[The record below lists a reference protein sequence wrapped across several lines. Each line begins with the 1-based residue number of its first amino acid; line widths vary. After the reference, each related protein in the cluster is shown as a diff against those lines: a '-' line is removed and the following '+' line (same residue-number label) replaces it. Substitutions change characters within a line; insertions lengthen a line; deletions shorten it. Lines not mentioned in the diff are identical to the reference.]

1 MTAKRASGRA
11 SARPGEWRLAGLI
24 DGIDAAGQVP
34 GSRLRK
40 AKQPPIAACD
50 RPLVTAAPVP
60 PAGLRAPFSNV
71 SAKGKALVH
80 AAGRV
85 VESDPILRAKASEL
99 LKLLKERGYPHP
111 DLLRPLLAHRL
122 WPLNLAC
129 AGDWKPGCSRFNTD
143 AEAALKA
150 ISHPLL
156 ADFEEAFRAVYA
168 VAYDQPGGHKILRDA
183 WQGDFMPLRSV
194 LEPSPL
200 SPSERMLERYAEMIL
215 KRGIEVTVVSVLE
228 QLFELERTVEYLK
241 DTLVQFKSFPANKA
255 NKAKIYGEFE
265 PVVFYLPRYL
275 SEDTIQRQ
283 SAVQAQETFHLLRPE
298 RLAHHQPA
306 PPEGN
311 RWHLVLGLS
320 PLDFILF
327 YLFDAQNR
335 FAPYLR
341 APKSSGF
348 SPESAAYRAALNI
361 LAHCDLQEAQLQLEA
376 TVAARPGAY
385 HAPIWTTGSKRS
397 QKSAQASGQGQK
409 LPIPRSDFNPFA
421 VPENS
426 QLALNIND
434 PDLGCEYVAERRKR
448 YDQLITQGLLDTTRN
463 PMARA
468 FPGAHFWSE
477 PYSTAAFS
485 NAWHQFSDRLGKLHW
500 RYSPHVAS
508 PKDRLSKSDERLAID
523 LACRLV
529 ETPIPT
535 SMARSFGLAPKS
547 FPTK

>member
-1 MTAKRASGRA
+1 M
-11 SARPGEWRLAGLI
+11 
-24 DGIDAAGQVP
+24 
-34 GSRLRK
+34 
-40 AKQPPIAACD
+40 
-50 RPLVTAAPVP
+50 
-60 PAGLRAPFSNV
+60 
-71 SAKGKALVH
+71 
-80 AAGRV
+80 
-85 VESDPILRAKASEL
+85 

-111 DLLRPLLAHRL
+111 YLLRPLLAHRL
-122 WPLNLAC
+122 WPLNAAC
-129 AGDWKPGCSRFNTD
+129 AGDWKPGFSSFDKD
-143 AEAALKA
+143 AEDALEA
-150 ISHPLL
+150 ISHPQL
-156 ADFEEAFRAVYA
+156 ADFEEAFREVYA
-168 VAYDQPGGHKILRDA
+168 VAYDKPGGHKILRDA
-183 WQGDFMPLRSV
+183 WQGDFKTLREM
-194 LEPSPL
+194 LEPSLL
-200 SPSERMLERYAEMIL
+200 SPSDRFQNRDAEMIQ
-215 KRGIEVTVVSVLE
+215 KRGTVVTVVSVLE

-241 DTLVQFKSFPANKA
+241 DTLVQFKSLPASEA
-255 NKAKIYGEFE
+255 AKAKIYGEFE
-265 PVVFYLPRYL
+265 PVVLDLPRYL
-275 SEDTIQRQ
+275 DKDTIQRQ
-283 SAVQAQETFHLLRPE
+283 LAVQAQETFHLLQPE

-306 PPEGN
+306 APEGN

-327 YLFDAQNR
+327 YLFNAQDR
-335 FAPYLR
+335 FAPSPR
-341 APKSSGF
+341 APKSSAYLL
-348 SPESAAYRAALNI
+348 ESAAYRAALNI